1 MVLGVL
7 GWSQERTQV
16 HMGTLISVSV
26 ADDTLSDQVFNLF
39 ADLDHRL
46 STYKGDSEISR
57 LNQNHHAILSP
68 VVRRVLERS
77 VEMNRLSDG
86 AFDITIG
93 SISHG
98 AYGFGTDK
106 EHLPSKKEIT
116 TMGQYVGNNRMTL
129 EGDSVN
135 IRPGTIID
143 LGGIGK
149 GYAVDLAMELLKQH
163 QQTHAIVAA
172 SGDIG
177 CLGKC
182 TIAIQDPFTPKGEIA
197 TMVSTLPRLAVSTS
211 GNYER
216 YIKTKTHNHLINP
229 RTLKPQQWFA
239 SVTLI
244 DTYDN
249 TRLDALATAVSVM
262 EESKAVSMLHSLSIG
277 YVLIRNDGTL
287 IMSPM
292 PEGVTLR
299 TYP

>member
-1 MVLGVL
+1 M
-7 GWSQERTQV
+7 

-39 ADLDHRL
+39 ADLDRRL
-46 STYKGDSEISR
+46 STYKADSEISR
-57 LNQNHHAILSP
+57 LNQTHHATLSP
-68 VVRRVLERS
+68 LTRRVLERS
-77 VEMNRLSDG
+77 MEMNRLSNG

-106 EHLPSKKEIT
+106 EHLPSKKELS
-116 TMGQYVGNNRMTL
+116 TMGQYVGNNKMTL
-129 EGDSVN
+129 EGNLVK
-135 IRPGTIID
+135 IQPGTIID

-149 GYAVDLAMELLKQH
+149 GYAVDLAMELLTQH
-163 QQTHAIVAA
+163 QQTQAIVAA

-177 CLGKC
+177 CLGEC
-182 TIAIQDPFTPKGEIA
+182 TIAIQDPFTPQGEIA

-216 YIKTKTHNHLINP
+216 YIKTKAHNHLINP
-229 RTLKPQQWFA
+229 KTLKPQQWFA

-262 EESKAVSMLHSLSIG
+262 EESKAVSMLHALSIA

-292 PEGVTLR
+292 PTGITLR